1 MPDQLNDIPPRYRGC
16 LHDSLDQAARRHAG
30 KTAIVTGDRSCSFLE
45 LHNWAERLADQLVS
59 LGVARGDRVGL
70 FLENRIETAVGIF
83 AILKAGAVFVV
94 VNPQTRPDKLRYI
107 VADCG
112 LRALLSEQALL
123 STLNAA
129 LTDVPERPDIILADG
144 AGADHGVGET
154 TALAQILSTPAQ
166 PRSARPVIPS
176 DLAAL
181 IYTSGSTGTP
191 KGVMHTHQSMT
202 FARDSIAEYLRLSG
216 DDVIL
221 NVLPLAFDYGLYQ
234 LLLAVELGATL
245 VLERSFAFP
254 GEILARVNLH
264 GVTVFPGVPTL
275 FAMLIGAHRRNPLS
289 YPGVRRVTNTAAALP
304 PEHVRVIREIFPN
317 ALVFPMYGLT
327 ECKRISYLPPE
338 WVDTKPGSV
347 GIPIPGTA
355 VELRDEQGRTVGPDE
370 PGVLH
375 VRGPHL
381 MRGYWNNPERTA
393 RMLIPGDFLGDW
405 VLRTGDWF
413 RMDADGCLYFI
424 GRSDDIIK
432 TRGEKVSPAEV
443 ERALASI
450 PGVLE
455 AAVVGVDD
463 EILGQRLKA
472 FIVAEVGVVLNERS
486 LRRESLAR
494 LEPFMVPQEFEFR
507 PALPRTPN
515 GKVDRQG
522 LASGSA

>member
-1 MPDQLNDIPPRYRGC
+1 MPDQAINLPPRYRGC
-16 LHDSLDQAARRHAG
+16 LHDSLDQAARRHPG
-30 KTAIVTGDRSCSFLE
+30 KTAIVAGDRSCSFLE
-45 LHNWAERLADQLVS
+45 LHHWAERLAAHLAS
-59 LGVARGDRVGL
+59 AGIARGDRVGL
-70 FLENRIETAVGIF
+70 FLENRIETAVGVF

-107 VADCG
+107 VEDCG

-129 LTDVPERPDIILADG
+129 LTDVRERPDIILADA
-144 AGADHGVGET
+144 AGADHSGGKMA
-154 TALAQILSTPAQ
+154 ALAPILSSPGQ
-166 PRSARPVIPS
+166 PWLGRSVIPS

-216 DDVIL
+216 EDVIL

-254 GEILARVNLH
+254 GEILERVTLH

-275 FAMLIGAHRRNPLS
+275 FALLIGGHRRNPLS
-289 YPGVRRVTNTAAALP
+289 YPSVRRVTNTAAALP
-304 PEHVRVIREIFPN
+304 PEHVSVIRDIFPN
-317 ALVFPMYGLT
+317 ALIFAMYGLT

-338 WVDTKPGSV
+338 WVDSKPGSV

-355 VELRDEQGRTVGPDE
+355 VELRDEQGSVVAPNE
-370 PGVLH
+370 PGILH

-413 RMDADGCLYFI
+413 RMDEDGCLYFI

-455 AAVVGVDD
+455 AAVIGIAD

-472 FIVAEVGVVLNERS
+472 FIVAEEGVVLNERS
-486 LRRESLAR
+486 LRRESLTR

-507 PALPRTPN
+507 AGLPRTPN